1 MVIARATIFNKS
13 FIAIVVR
20 FKRLCRMH
28 LDYVFSDE
36 YSPLHAELFS
46 TDQMEHHG
54 KSLAKMHAVGRC
66 DVPEQLLKRLDEN
79 EKILNETRKL
89 LTIAIKAKRRIAP
102 AGEWLLDNFY
112 LIEEQ
117 IRTAKQHLPKGYS
130 QGLPRLL
137 QGYSCGLP
145 RVYDLALEA
154 ASHGDWRVDA
164 ETLSRFI
171 AAYQTVTPLT
181 LGELWAIPIMLRL
194 VLIEHLRR
202 VGSQVAAARICRNQA
217 QDWANCIFEIAE
229 TDPKS
234 LILVIADMARANPP
248 MTTSF
253 VAELA
258 RLLQGHGSALAVPLT
273 WIEDRLAES
282 SLTIEQMVLAETR
295 KQAAEQ
301 VSISNTISS
310 LRFLGVT
317 DWREFVENL
326 SVVEQ
331 VLREDC
337 VDVYRNMDF
346 STRDRYRH
354 VVERLAKHSHL
365 TEIEVARIAIGFA
378 HRETMHVGYFLID
391 RGLSQME
398 DAVENRLR
406 TMTLL
411 RRWISRYPLAFYLGT
426 ILLGTVFFAAGL
438 IKLIYDSN
446 VDGWRFL
453 LLGGLSILGS
463 SQLASSLTNWLATL
477 FVKPQLLPR
486 MDFSQGLP
494 KDMCTLVV
502 IPTLLCSKENIE
514 ALLDAIEVRFLG
526 NRDQHIHFA
535 LLTDFYDADQESLV
549 EDESLLAKVSSGIE
563 KLNKKYRNISN
574 TETTNSN
581 SNCDRFFLFH
591 RARQWN
597 SAEQV
602 WMGYERKRG
611 KLADLNAVLR
621 GGGKD
626 RFSLIVGNVETLPK
640 VEYVITLDT
649 DTQLPIDSARQLV
662 SVMAHPLNHPQYD
675 ESQQRVTSGYTI
687 LQPRMASSLSGAN
700 RSRYAQLCGSEPGI
714 DPYTRSCSDVY
725 QDIFGEGSFIGKGI
739 YDIDAFERILK
750 DRLPENR
757 ILSHDLLEGCYVRSG
772 LLSDVQLYEEHPARY
787 DMDVARQE
795 RWIRGDW
802 QIAHWLMSRVPGFQG
817 PLVANPLSALS
828 RWKIFDN
835 LRRSLASSTILLLL
849 LSGWYV
855 VSSPAYWTLA
865 ILGISLVPALL
876 IAIWDVLRWPKDV
889 FLHQH
894 VNATLRLA
902 GRSFVL
908 AGFRIACLPYEAFFN
923 LDAIVRTIYCMLITH
938 RQLLEWRVFRTKDNS
953 TEVGIAASYRA
964 MWISPFI
971 AILAMFTLSIIRPEA
986 LTAAGAILCLW
997 FAAPG
1002 IVWWLSQPLLRCEP
1016 KLTEE
1021 QITFLRRI
1029 SRRTWAFFENFV
1041 SAEDH
1046 WLPPDNFQEDPG
1058 PVVAHRTSPTNIG
1071 LTLLAN
1077 LSACDFGFITVRSFI
1092 ERTTNTFHTMSL
1104 LERHRGHFYNWYDT
1118 LSLQPLSPRYI
1129 SSVDSGN
1136 LSGHL
1141 LTLRTG
1147 LLELPEQKI
1156 VGVRLFDGLIDTLNL
1171 LKDELKSVQTESSSF
1186 QSTTDQA
1193 SLMQSQLEAANVSS
1207 NASHQDIFYALKS
1220 IARNASILIAGLDVS
1235 PESEAT
1241 EWARLFEH
1249 QCQDAYQE
1257 VLFLMPWL
1265 ALLPVPKGMETFT
1278 NSVFFSS
1285 AKATTLTELIEL
1297 TPEVLQLINTTS
1309 YVAMTGEQRDW
1320 LMNLKLMMASGRERA
1335 VQRLTDIERLAQ
1347 QATEFATMEYA
1358 FLYDK
1363 ASHLLAVGYN
1373 VDEVRRDKSFYDLL
1387 ASEARLSSFVAI
1399 AQGQVPLEN
1408 WYALGRLLTTTGGDP
1423 ILVSWTGSMFEYLMP
1438 LLVMPA
1444 YEGSLIEQSCKA
1456 VVARQI
1462 EYGNELSLPWGMSE
1476 SGYNG
1481 IDVNLNYRYHAFGV
1495 PGLGLKRGL
1504 AEDLVVAPYASA
1516 LALIVAPGEACTNL
1530 QRLASSGL
1538 AGRYGFYEAID
1549 YTPSRLLPGQP
1560 AVIVRSFMTHH
1571 HGMSL
1576 LAFAHLL
1583 LGRPMQR
1590 RFESAPLFQSA
1601 LLLLQERIPKTS
1613 IFHMHVA
1620 EHSEGNTFF
1629 YVPEMSVQMPI
1640 GVDTHRPEVQLLSN
1654 GHYHVML
1661 TNTGGGYSRWKDLAI
1676 TRWREDSTCDHWGA
1690 FHYLRDVDSN
1700 EFWSTT
1706 HQPTRKQADHYEV
1719 MFFEGRVEYR
1729 RHDHDIESNCEIVVS
1744 PEDNI
1749 ELRRTHL
1756 TNRSSTRRIIEITSY
1771 AEVVLTSSIVD
1782 LTQPSFGGLFVQTE
1796 IISESHAIL
1805 CTRRPRSN
1813 TEEVPW
1819 MLHLLAAH
1827 GTAVEKISYETDRM
1841 RFIGRGRSLAIPQA
1855 MTENAALS
1863 GSEGSVLDPIIAIR
1877 CQVVLEAGQTV
1888 FIDWITGVAESRDGC
1903 IALVEKYQDLHFAN
1917 RVFDLASTH
1926 SQVILRQI
1934 NAVDADVLIYRRLAG
1949 SILYSNPTLRAEAN
1963 VLLQNRRGQSGLWGF
1978 SISGD
1983 LPIVLLKIADIS
1995 NIDLARQMI
2004 QCHAY
2009 WRLKGLVVD
2018 LVIWNE
2024 DHAGYRQRLHDQ
2036 IMDLIAHGTEANE
2049 MNRLGGIFVRSAE
2062 QISQEDRILLQSV
2075 ARVVIADSRGTLLEQ
2090 ANRRIFID
2098 KRIAPLAPTRKH
2110 HSRFA
2115 TPPDFPELFSSG
2127 CFSPDGKEYLIV
2139 TSPTHMTP
2147 LPWVN
2152 VLANANFGTVISE
2165 SGLAYTWSENAHEFR
2180 LTPWSNDQ
2188 VGTSCGEAIYLR
2200 DEESGHFWS
2209 PAPFPIRSTVPY
2221 LTRHGFGY
2229 SMFEHTENGIHS
2241 ELWVYVDLVE
2251 AVKYSVLKLCNVSG
2265 QARRLSATG
2274 YVEWVLGEL
2283 QTKSAMHIVTEID
2296 FTSGALF
2303 AHNAY
2308 NANFVGRVAFFD
2320 VDDKTRTVSGDRYE
2334 FVGRNK
2340 SLENPRAMLQSQ
2352 LSGKVGA
2359 ALDPCGAIQVSIELA
2374 NGQER
2379 EIIFRLGAGRDINHA
2394 RELALRLRTPGT
2406 ARAALEKVR
2415 QYWQRTLGVI
2425 KVETPDPHLNVLTNG
2440 WLLYQTLACRLWARS
2455 GFYQSG
2461 GAFGFRDQLQ
2471 DVMAL
2476 VHAEPGLVR
2485 EHLLRCAEHQYP
2497 QGDVQHWWHPPFNS
2511 GTRTRC
2517 SDDYL
2522 WLPLATS
2529 RYVLSTG
2536 DTDVLDEMASFL
2548 TGRML
2553 NVEEDSYYD
2562 RPGRSEEQVSLYQH
2576 CVRAIQHG
2584 LRLGEHGLPLM
2595 GSGDW
2600 NDGMNL
2606 VGIQGKGESVWLGF
2620 FLYEVLMSFA
2630 KVAHLHGD
2638 PVFAEQCIKEA
2649 IQLRDNIEKHGWD
2662 GGWYLRAWFDD
2673 GSPLGS
2679 STNSE
2684 CQIDSIA
2691 QSWAVLSGAGD
2702 AKRSQMAM
2710 AAVDQQLVHRNDN
2723 SGRGLIQL
2731 LDPPFDKSAMNPG
2744 YIKGYSPGVRENGGQ
2759 YTHAAIWAAMAFAK
2773 LGDSRRAWEL
2783 LHIINPLNHTQTIED
2798 IAIYKTEPY
2807 VIAADVYALPPHA
2820 GRGGWTWYT
2829 GSAGWMYR
2837 LITESLLGLRREG
2850 NHLRI
2855 EPCIPKDWQTF
2866 SLDYRYGMTTYH
2878 IVVVQ
2883 NAVVPEDGSVV
2894 NNITLDGV
2902 EQDERGIHLVDDQQT
2917 HLVYCAL
2924 AHRQLS
2930 PTIDDTQV
2938 ISSEELV

>member
-1 MVIARATIFNKS
+1 MQPDHIDI
-13 FIAIVVR
+13 
-20 FKRLCRMH
+20 
-28 LDYVFSDE
+28 DD

-54 KSLAKMHAVGRC
+54 KALAKMHVVGSC
-66 DVPEQLLKRLDEN
+66 DEPEPLLRRLDEN
-79 EKILNETRKL
+79 KTILNETRKL
-89 LTIAIKAKRRIAP
+89 LTIAIKAKRRITP

-137 QGYSCGLP
+137 QGSSRGLP

-171 AAYQTVTPLT
+171 AAYQTVTPLA

-202 VGSQVAAARICRNQA
+202 VSSQVAAARLCRNQA
-217 QDWANCIFEIAE
+217 QDWANCIFEMAE
-229 TDPKS
+229 SDPKS

-273 WIEDRLAES
+273 WIETRLAES
-282 SLTIEQMVLAETR
+282 SLTIEQMVLSETR
-295 KQAAEQ
+295 KQAVEQ
-301 VSISNTISS
+301 VSMSNAINS

-317 DWREFVENL
+317 DWREFVETL

-331 VLREDC
+331 VLRADYG
-337 VDVYRNMDF
+337 DVYCKMDF
-346 STRDRYRH
+346 ATRDRYRH
-354 VVERLAKHSHL
+354 VIERLAKHSHL
-365 TEIEVARIAIGFA
+365 TEIEVARIAIGLA
-378 HRETMHVGYFLID
+378 HRESKHVGYYLID
-391 RGLSQME
+391 RGLWQME
-398 DAVENRLR
+398 NAVEHDLR
-406 TMTLL
+406 TTTLL
-411 RRWISRYPLAFYLGT
+411 RRWVGHHPLAFYLGT
-426 ILLGTVFFAAGL
+426 ILLMTVVFATVL
-438 IKLIYDSN
+438 IKLIYDSH
-446 VDGWRFL
+446 VEGWRLVLFW
-453 LLGGLSILGS
+453 GLSILGA
-463 SQLASSLTNWLATL
+463 SQLASSLTNWFATL

-486 MDFSQGLP
+486 MDFSEGLP
-494 KDMCTLVV
+494 LEMCTLVV
-502 IPTLLCSKENIE
+502 IPTMLCSEENIKM
-514 ALLDAIEVRFLG
+514 LLDAVEVRFLG
-526 NRDQHIHFA
+526 NRDQHLHFA
-535 LLTDFYDADQESLV
+535 LLTDFYDADQERLA
-549 EDESLLAKVSSGIE
+549 EDEPLLAQVSNGID
-563 KLNKKYRNISN
+563 KLNNKYRS
-574 TETTNSN
+574 TNKADTVSHN
-581 SNCDRFFLFH
+581 SGCDRFFLFH
-591 RARQWN
+591 RARAWN
-597 SAEQV
+597 PAERV
-602 WMGYERKRG
+602 WMGHERKRG
-611 KLADLNAVLR
+611 KLADLNAALR
-621 GGGKD
+621 GDGED
-626 RFSLIVGNVETLPK
+626 RFSLIIGNVKALPMVK
-640 VEYVITLDT
+640 YVITLDT

-662 SVMAHPLNHPQYD
+662 SVMAHPLNHPHYD
-675 ESQQRVTSGYTI
+675 ESQQRFTRGYSI
-687 LQPRMASSLSGAN
+687 LQPRMATSLSGAN

-725 QDIFGEGSFIGKGI
+725 QDVFDEGSFIGKGI

-772 LLSDVQLYEEHPARY
+772 LVSDVQLYEDHPARY
-787 DMDVARQE
+787 DMDVSRQE

-802 QIAHWLMSRVPGFQG
+802 QIAHWLMSRVPGLQG
-817 PLVANPLSALS
+817 SLLANPLSTLS

-835 LRRSLASSTILLLL
+835 LRRSLVSSTLLLLL
-849 LSGWYV
+849 LSGWCV
-855 VSSPAYWTLA
+855 VNWPVCWTLA
-865 ILGISLVPALL
+865 ILGISLIPPLL
-876 IAIWDVLRWPKDV
+876 IAIWDVLHWPKDV

-894 VNATLRLA
+894 LNATLRLS

-908 AGFRIACLPYEAFFN
+908 AGFRITCLPYEAFFN
-923 LDAIVRTIYCMLITH
+923 LDAIVRTIWRMLITH
-938 RQLLEWRVFRTKDNS
+938 RQLLEWRVLRIKDHNS
-953 TEVGIAASYRA
+953 ESGVTASYRA

-971 AILAMFTLSIIRPEA
+971 AIVAMFTLGVFRPEA
-986 LTAAGAILCLW
+986 LAAAGAILCLW
-997 FAAPG
+997 LAAPG
-1002 IVWWLSQPLLRCEP
+1002 IVWWLNQPLRRCDP
-1016 KLTEE
+1016 KLTVE
-1021 QITFLRRI
+1021 QITFLRKT
-1029 SRRTWAFFENFV
+1029 SRRTWAFFEHFV
-1041 SAEDH
+1041 TGEDH

-1058 PVVAHRTSPTNIG
+1058 PVIAHRTSPTNIG

-1077 LSACDFGFITVRSFI
+1077 LSACDFGFITVRLLI
-1092 ERTTNTFHTMSL
+1092 ERTTNTFHTMTM

-1141 LTLRTG
+1141 LTLHTG

-1156 VGVRLFDGLIDTLNL
+1156 VGARLFDGLIDTLSL
-1171 LKDELKSVQTESSSF
+1171 LEDALVTVQAVEDSPSLQATSV
-1186 QSTTDQA
+1186 QA
-1193 SLMQSQLEAANVSS
+1193 SLMQLQLEDAKVSPHATCQDILHALEAI
-1207 NASHQDIFYALKS
+1207 ASHATKLM
-1220 IARNASILIAGLDVS
+1220 AGFDVP
-1235 PESEAT
+1235 PESEAA
-1241 EWARLFEH
+1241 EWARLLAH
-1249 QCQDAYQE
+1249 QSKDACQE
-1257 VLFLMPWL
+1257 ILFLMPWL
-1265 ALLPVPKGMETFT
+1265 ALLPAPEGLETFT
-1278 NSVFFSS
+1278 NCVNAS
-1285 AKATTLTELIEL
+1285 TLSGLIEQAL
-1297 TPEVLQLINTTS
+1297 
-1309 YVAMTGEQRDW
+1309 VALRVIDTKSHDVMTGEQRDW
-1320 LMNLKLMMASGRERA
+1320 LINFRLMIASGSERA
-1335 VQRLTDIERLAQ
+1335 AQRVADIEHLAQ
-1347 QATEFATMEYA
+1347 QATEFGKMEYA

-1373 VDEVRRDKSFYDLL
+1373 VDDARRDNSFYDLL

-1462 EYGNELSLPWGMSE
+1462 EYGNELSLPWGVSE

-1481 IDVNLNYRYHAFGV
+1481 IDVNQNYRYYAFGV

-1516 LALIVAPGEACTNL
+1516 LALIIAPEVACINL
-1530 QRLASSGL
+1530 QRLALNGL

-1560 AVIVRSFMTHH
+1560 AVVVRSFMTHH
-1571 HGMSL
+1571 LGMSL
-1576 LAFAHLL
+1576 LAYAHLL

-1613 IFHMHVA
+1613 VFQMHVA

-1629 YVPEMSVQMPI
+1629 NIPEVSAQMPI
-1640 GVDTHRPEVQLLSN
+1640 GADTHRPEVQLLSN

-1661 TNTGGGYSRWKDLAI
+1661 TNTGGGYSRWNDLAI
-1676 TRWREDSTCDHWGA
+1676 TRWREDSTRDNWGA

-1706 HQPTRKQADHYEV
+1706 HQPTRKQADRYEV
-1719 MFFEGRVEYR
+1719 LFFEGRAEYR
-1729 RHDHDIESNCEIVVS
+1729 RHDHDIESHCEIVVS

-1756 TNRSSTRRIIEITSY
+1756 TNRSHTRRTIEITSY
-1771 AEVVLTSSIVD
+1771 AEVVLTTPMAD
-1782 LTQPSFGGLFVQTE
+1782 MTQPLFGGLFVQTE

-1813 TEEVPW
+1813 TEQVPW

-1827 GTAVEKISYETDRM
+1827 GTSVEKISYETDRM
-1841 RFIGRGRSLAIPQA
+1841 RFIGRGRNLAMPQA
-1855 MTENAALS
+1855 LIDNTALS
-1863 GSEGSVLDPIIAIR
+1863 GSQGSVLDPVIAIR
-1877 CQVVLEAGQTV
+1877 CQMVLEPGQSA
-1888 FIDWITGVAESRDGC
+1888 FIDWISGVAESRDGC
-1903 IALVEKYQDLHFAN
+1903 IALVEKYQDLNFAN

-1926 SQVILRQI
+1926 SQVMLRQI
-1934 NAVDADVLIYRRLAG
+1934 NAVDSEVLIYRRLAG
-1949 SILYSNPTLRAEAN
+1949 SILYNNPTLRADAS
-1963 VLLQNRRGQSGLWGF
+1963 VLLQNKRGQSGLWGF

-1995 NIDLARQMI
+1995 HIDLARQMI

-2009 WRLKGLVVD
+2009 WRLKGLIVD

-2024 DHAGYRQRLHDQ
+2024 DHAGYRQRLQDQ
-2036 IMDLIAHGTEANE
+2036 IIGLIAHGTEANE
-2049 MNRLGGIFVRSAE
+2049 MNRQGGIFVRSAE
-2062 QISQEDRILLQSV
+2062 QISPEDRILLQSV
-2075 ARVVIADSRGTLLEQ
+2075 ARIVIADSRGTLVEQ
-2090 ANRRIFID
+2090 VNRRSFVD
-2098 KRIAPLAPTRKH
+2098 KRVAPLVPTRKR

-2115 TPPDFPELFSSG
+2115 ASPEGPVLSG
-2127 CFSPDGKEYLIV
+2127 DGYFSPDGKEYLIT

-2188 VGTSCGEAIYLR
+2188 VGASSGEAIYLR
-2200 DEESGHFWS
+2200 DEESGYFWS
-2209 PAPFPIRSTVPY
+2209 PAPFPVHSTAPY

-2229 SMFEHTENGIHS
+2229 SVFEHTENGIHS
-2241 ELWVYVDLVE
+2241 ELWVYVDLAE
-2251 AVKYSVLKLCNVSG
+2251 AVKYSVLKLRNVSG
-2265 QARRLSATG
+2265 QARRLTATG

-2283 QTKSAMHIVTEID
+2283 QTKSALHIVTEID

-2308 NANFVGRVAFFD
+2308 NTNFVGRVAFFD
-2320 VDDKTRTVSGDRYE
+2320 VDDHARTVSGDRYE
-2334 FVGRNK
+2334 FLGRNR
-2340 SLENPRAMLQSQ
+2340 SFENPRAMLQST

-2359 ALDPCGAIQVSIELA
+2359 GLDPCGAIQVPFELA
-2374 NGQER
+2374 IGQER

-2394 RELALRLRTPGT
+2394 RGLALQLRTPGT
-2406 ARAALEKVR
+2406 ARAALRKVQ

-2425 KVETPDPHLNVLTNG
+2425 KVETPDPHLNVLANG

-2471 DVMAL
+2471 DSMAL

-2511 GTRTRC
+2511 GVRTHC

-2529 RYVLSTG
+2529 RYVVSTG
-2536 DTDVLDEMASFL
+2536 DTGVLDEMAPFL
-2548 TGRML
+2548 VGRL
-2553 NVEEDSYYD
+2553 LDVEEESYYD
-2562 RPGRSEEQVSLYQH
+2562 RPGRSEEKSSLYQH

-2630 KVAHLHGD
+2630 KVAHLHDD

-2649 IQLRDNIEKHGWD
+2649 IQLRENIEKHGWD
-2662 GGWYLRAWFDD
+2662 GEWYLRAWFDD

-2679 STNSE
+2679 SSNSE

-2702 AKRSQMAM
+2702 VKRSQMAM
-2710 AAVDQQLVHRNDN
+2710 AAVDQHLVHRSEDP
-2723 SGRGLIQL
+2723 GRSLIQL

-2773 LGDSRRAWEL
+2773 LGDRRRAWEL
-2783 LHIINPLNHTQTIED
+2783 LDIMNPLNHAQTIED
-2798 IAIYKTEPY
+2798 MAIYKTEPY
-2807 VIAADVYALPPHA
+2807 VMAADVYALPPHT
-2820 GRGGWTWYT
+2820 GRGGWSWYT

-2850 NHLRI
+2850 NRLHI
-2855 EPCIPKDWQTF
+2855 EPCMPEDWPTF
-2866 SLDYRYGMTTYH
+2866 SLDYCYGMTTYH

-2883 NAVVPEDGSVV
+2883 NSIVQEDSSVV
-2894 NNITLDGV
+2894 NHITLDGV
-2902 EQDERGIHLVDDQQT
+2902 DQDERGIHLVDDQQT

-2924 AHRQLS
+2924 TNRPLS
-2930 PTIDDTQV
+2930 CMR
-2938 ISSEELV
+2938 